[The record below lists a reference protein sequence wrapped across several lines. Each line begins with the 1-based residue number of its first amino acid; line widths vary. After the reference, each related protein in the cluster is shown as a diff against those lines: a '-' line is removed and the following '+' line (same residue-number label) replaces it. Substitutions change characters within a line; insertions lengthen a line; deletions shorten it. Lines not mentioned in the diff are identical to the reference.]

1 MPEQVEDF
9 LRKSSTIYKRGELLK
24 MNIKDC
30 LVIVRGGGD
39 LATGTIHCLHQCGFK
54 VLVLE
59 IGQPTT
65 IRRQAAFS
73 EAMYHG
79 ETVVEGVHARRVTDQ
94 DQIMQCF
101 EAGIV
106 PIAEDTR
113 GQWIKALGPDVVV
126 DAIIAKKN
134 LGTRI
139 EMAPLV
145 IGLGPGF
152 VAGADVHVVIETMR
166 GHNLGRILTTG
177 SALPNTGIPGVV
189 AGFSKERVIHSPVAG
204 VMHHVAAIGDV
215 VKKGDTIAYV
225 GQTPVYATLDGV
237 LRGLLNDGLSVPE
250 GFKIADI
257 DPRLSEQQNCVT
269 ISDKARTIAG
279 GVLQAILMYG
289 PRAERKGG
297 EPSQDPLEGEAA
309 SSPQAASDPVAE
321 SSQAPLQE
329 EIGPSPQVASDHVAE
344 SPQAPMEG
352 EVGSAP
358 LAPLGSKDALLARV
372 FPGDGETHLTALCA
386 TGGCGAK
393 IPAGKLSE
401 IVGRLPVKSDDELLV
416 GFDYA
421 DDAGVYR
428 LNDDLAIIQTLDF
441 FPPIVD
447 DPYTYGKIAAA
458 NALSDVYAMGGVVK
472 TAMNIVGFP
481 EFLDYEILGEILRGG
496 AEKVMEAGA
505 VLCGGHSI
513 KDNEPKYGLSVT
525 GVVHPQKLLANQGA
539 KPGDVL
545 ILTKKLGVGIITAAR
560 KVELDRLNAFDEAV
574 ESMTMLN
581 KYACE
586 ALDGCRVHACTDVTG
601 FGFLGHLHE
610 MLSASGVS
618 ALIYKEKLPVMTA
631 AYEYAKDFI
640 ITCAAQRNRH
650 YVGEN
655 VEFIDDDYALEEV
668 LFDPQTSGG
677 LLLAC
682 DSDDAE
688 VLLERL
694 KARHPWVQ
702 VIGQIME
709 KTEKEITVF

>member
-1 MPEQVEDF
+1 
-9 LRKSSTIYKRGELLK
+9 

-59 IGQPTT
+59 TGQPTT

-79 ETVVEGVHARRVTDQ
+79 ETVVEGVRARRVTDQ
-94 DQIMQCF
+94 AQIMQCF

-106 PIAEDTR
+106 PMVEDTR
-113 GQWIKALGPDVVV
+113 GQWIGTLKPDVVV

-134 LGTRI
+134 MGTRAD
-139 EMAPLV
+139 MAPLV

-152 VAGADVHVVIETMR
+152 TAGADVHVVIETMR

-189 AGFSKERVIHSPVAG
+189 AGYSKERVIHSPAAG
-204 VMHHVAAIGDV
+204 TMHHVAVIGDV
-215 VKKGDTIAYV
+215 VNKGDVIAYV
-225 GQTPVYATLDGV
+225 DRTPVFATLDGV
-237 LRGLLNDGLSVPE
+237 LRGLLNDGLSVTE

-289 PRAERKGG
+289 PHAYRDGG
-297 EPSQDPLEGEAA
+297 EQPQGPQQGEAA
-309 SSPQAASDPVAE
+309 PLPQSVSDNGGGPPQALLESEVIPPQAAF
-321 SSQAPLQE
+321 
-329 EIGPSPQVASDHVAE
+329 G
-344 SPQAPMEG
+344 G
-352 EVGSAP
+352 
-358 LAPLGSKDALLARV
+358 KDALLARV
-372 FPGDGETHLTALCA
+372 FPGNGEIHLTALCA

-401 IVGRLPVKSDDELLV
+401 IVGQLPVKSDKELLV

-428 LNDDLAIIQTLDF
+428 LKDDLAIIQTLDF

-525 GVVHPQKLLANQGA
+525 GVVHPDKLLANQGA

-586 ALDGCRVHACTDVTG
+586 AFDGCRIHGCTDVTG

-618 ALIYKEKLPVMTA
+618 ALIYKEKLPVMCA

-655 VEFIDDDYALEEV
+655 VEFMDADYALEEV

-677 LLLAC
+677 LLVAC
-682 DSDDAE
+682 DSDDADK
-688 VLLERL
+688 LLERL
-694 KARHPWVQ
+694 KVRHPWAQIV
-702 VIGQIME
+702 GQIIE